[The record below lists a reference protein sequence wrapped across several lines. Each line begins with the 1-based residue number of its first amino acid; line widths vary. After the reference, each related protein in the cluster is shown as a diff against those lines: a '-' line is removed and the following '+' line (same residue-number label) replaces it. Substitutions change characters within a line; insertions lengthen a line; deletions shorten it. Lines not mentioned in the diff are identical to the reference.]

1 MNDEQTWQMEYIDL
15 DQPFELEGWLD
26 QQARDAGPDAR
37 VLRTPVW
44 LLMGLTRSVPAALQ
58 VAGDRIML
66 ATSSCPLFDVRL
78 QQIRDVRYPWWWFG
92 GGVKLMV
99 GRRPYRI
106 SFVRPNDGSDAVTR
120 LVASRLA
127 AAGGPAALQ
136 HAASKLRDVRHGRAM
151 GRAWRA
157 LLGRT

>member
-1 MNDEQTWQMEYIDL
+1 MNDQRISEMEYIDL
-15 DQPFELEGWLD
+15 DQPFELDGWLD
-26 QQARDAGPDAR
+26 QQACDAGPHAR

-66 ATSSCPLFDVRL
+66 ATASCPLFDVHL
-78 QQIRDVRYPWWWFG
+78 QQIRGLRYPWWRFG
-92 GGVKLMV
+92 GSVELVV
-99 GRRPYRI
+99 GHRPYRI